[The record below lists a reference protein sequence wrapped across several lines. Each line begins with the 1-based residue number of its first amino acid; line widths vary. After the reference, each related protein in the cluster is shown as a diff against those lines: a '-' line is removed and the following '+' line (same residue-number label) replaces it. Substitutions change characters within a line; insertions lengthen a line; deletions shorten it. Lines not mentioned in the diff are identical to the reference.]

1 MRILLVAL
9 LAGLAYPL
17 TLAPYHLGWLMPVLL
32 AVPVRLS
39 IGASPRRAFATGYV
53 WALTGFAASFYWT
66 YLSLHDIAGLPA
78 LLAAPLTLLL
88 PAWLALFPAL
98 ALALAA
104 RWARRSGRPTGTWLL
119 AFPLLMTLADWL
131 RGWVITGF
139 PWGALGYTQVPD
151 GPLAGY
157 LPVTG
162 IFGLSWMVALTAAVL
177 AWLLWLR
184 QTGNTRPQRRPIAL
198 TVLLVAALWSGG
210 VALKQREWTHPV
222 GKPLTVSLAQGAI
235 PQSLKWDPDAFG
247 LTLRVYAEQV
257 AAARGRLIILPET
270 AFPLMYDEMPAQY
283 VNALRDMAAAK
294 GAELVTGAPTRL
306 ADGRYFNSVVSV
318 TGREQRYSKDHLVPF
333 GEFIPL
339 PWLTG
344 WLYRFMD
351 IPLSGFTPGGT
362 QQAPLTLAGERV
374 AFNVCYEDSFGEE
387 LIGPARE
394 ATLLA
399 NVSNM
404 AWFGNSNAAWQHLQL
419 AQTRALETGRP
430 MVRAT
435 NTGLTAAIDHRGQV
449 LAEIPQFTRGVLE
462 VTVQPRSGLTPY
474 MRWGN
479 LPVVLAALAGLALWW
494 GWTRRQGRK
503 NR

>member
-1 MRILLVAL
+1 
-9 LAGLAYPL
+9 
-17 TLAPYHLGWLMPVLL
+17 
-32 AVPVRLS
+32 
-39 IGASPRRAFATGYV
+39 
-53 WALTGFAASFYWT
+53 
-66 YLSLHDIAGLPA
+66 
-78 LLAAPLTLLL
+78 
-88 PAWLALFPAL
+88 
-98 ALALAA
+98 
-104 RWARRSGRPTGTWLL
+104 
-119 AFPLLMTLADWL
+119 
-131 RGWVITGF
+131 
-139 PWGALGYTQVPD
+139 
-151 GPLAGY
+151 
-157 LPVTG
+157 
-162 IFGLSWMVALTAAVL
+162 
-177 AWLLWLR
+177 
-184 QTGNTRPQRRPIAL
+184 
-198 TVLLVAALWSGG
+198 
-210 VALKQREWTHPV
+210 
-222 GKPLTVSLAQGAI
+222 
-235 PQSLKWDPDAFG
+235 
-247 LTLRVYAEQV
+247 
-257 AAARGRLIILPET
+257 
-270 AFPLMYDEMPAQY
+270 MYDEMPAQY

-362 QQAPLTLAGERV
+362 QQAPLTLASERV

-449 LAEIPQFTRGVLE
+449 LAEMPQFTRGVLE